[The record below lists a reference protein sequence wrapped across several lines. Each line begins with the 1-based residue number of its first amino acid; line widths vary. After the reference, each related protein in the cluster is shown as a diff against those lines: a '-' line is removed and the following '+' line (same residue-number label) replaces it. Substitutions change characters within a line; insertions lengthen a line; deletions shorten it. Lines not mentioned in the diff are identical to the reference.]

1 MSNKKHGAGHVHKDA
16 AGRGHGHTL
25 KHGYDHDSAHIHEQ
39 GHEHEH
45 HHEHGHENS
54 HGHDHHHEH
63 KQDHSHGHDHD
74 HSHSYEHHPVAPV
87 SSGTVLTV
95 RPTSGLSGDI
105 MLAGLASLAG
115 LSNTEL
121 NALVEELHMPA
132 LKDCLNLQARAINHI
147 AGVGCQVNLP
157 HEHAHRTLTDIIQ
170 IIDVSAMP
178 ENAKTL
184 AKRAFTVLA
193 EAEAAVHDKN
203 LSDVT
208 FHEVGALD
216 SIVDTCMVCR
226 IFTLLDPTLFV
237 CGPLPLA
244 DGVINCAHGLVP
256 SPAPAVLRLLE
267 GIPVRSFA
275 GQGET
280 VTPTA
285 MALLKALGANFGPWP
300 TMRVAK
306 TCISYGTKVFTNAPN
321 GAVWAL
327 GSV

>member
-1 MSNKKHGAGHVHKDA
+1 MSSKKHSAGHVHKDA
-16 AGRGHGHTL
+16 AGHEHEYGHGAEHM
-25 KHGYDHDSAHIHEQ
+25 HEQ
-39 GHEHEH
+39 AHGHEHHSHEH
-45 HHEHGHENS
+45 HG
-54 HGHDHHHEH
+54 HGHDHSHNHE
-63 KQDHSHGHDHD
+63 
-74 HSHSYEHHPVAPV
+74 HSHSHDHHHAVAPP

-115 LSNTEL
+115 LTNAEL
-121 NALVEELHMPA
+121 NALVEELHLPA
-132 LKDCLNLQARAINHI
+132 LKDCLNLEARAINHI

-170 IIDVSAMP
+170 IIETSDMP
-178 ENAKTL
+178 QNAKTL
-184 AKRAFTVLA
+184 AKQSFTILS

-203 LSDVT
+203 PSDVT

-226 IFTLLDPTLFV
+226 IFTLLNPALFV

-300 TMRVAK
+300 TMCVEK

-321 GAVWAL
+321 GAVWAM
-327 GSV
+327 GSASPQFLPQTHIRPNH